1 MGNMNEY
8 EKMIGKN
15 IKEVRTQKGLSQEV
29 LAKRCGFS
37 NTTLSSYENTR
48 KIPSLAT
55 IATIAKQLGVSIE
68 RLYYGDENSAF
79 IFSEPDEGKKIV
91 NSIYLLWKSSVI
103 YYYEN
108 YIPGMYPVDL
118 SQGNDKKNGVYLRLV
133 RYEAPIKRLINSLNE
148 FQRNIKTYPDPEQYK
163 EMLFSSVA
171 AEINLEIEKAKRE
184 EEQQKAIRQATE
196 DRQKKINETKK
207 AQGKM

>member
-8 EKMIGKN
+8 EKKIGKN

-108 YIPGMYPVDL
+108 YIPGMYPVDF

-171 AEINLEIEKAKRE
+171 AEINLEIEKAKYE